1 MLAYFHINS
10 GQNEASDSIY
20 ITYIHCYIII
30 IIIIIYLAVKQLVS
44 QTDRS
49 VCVWEKMEVL
59 GCQGIFQKSGQVV
72 IETQQDGTEK
82 HIFV

>member
-1 MLAYFHINS
+1 MLAYFHINCD
-10 GQNEASDSIY
+10 QNEASNSIY
-20 ITYIHCYIII
+20 ITYIHCYI

-49 VCVWEKMEVL
+49 VCVWEKMKVL
-59 GCQGIFQKSGQVV
+59 GCQCIFQKSGQVV
-72 IETQQDGTEK
+72 IETQQDGTEE

>member
-30 IIIIIYLAVKQLVS
+30 IIYLAVKQLVS
-44 QTDRS
+44 QTDKS

-72 IETQQDGTEK
+72 IKTQQDGTEE

>member
-10 GQNEASDSIY
+10 GQNEASNSIY
-20 ITYIHCYIII
+20 ITYIHCY

-49 VCVWEKMEVL
+49 VCVGEDESFRMPRYISEIRTSRDRNTTRWDRGAYFCLKE
-59 GCQGIFQKSGQVV
+59 
-72 IETQQDGTEK
+72 
-82 HIFV
+82 